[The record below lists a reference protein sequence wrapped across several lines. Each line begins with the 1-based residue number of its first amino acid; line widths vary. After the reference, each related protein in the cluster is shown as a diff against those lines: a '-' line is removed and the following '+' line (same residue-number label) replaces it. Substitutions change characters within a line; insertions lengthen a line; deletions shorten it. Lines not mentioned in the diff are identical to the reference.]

1 MLTVGQTGREIH
13 LGGQKGGA
21 LNFTRFA
28 DSRKGVGYAM
38 GEGGGGRVREWGIL
52 TFTYRQQAEQ
62 SRAEGSSQS
71 VMDNFFKQL
80 LILV

>member
-13 LGGQKGGA
+13 LGGQKGGWGGG

-28 DSRKGVGYAM
+28 DSRKGVGNAM

-62 SRAEGSSQS
+62 SRAEGSS
-71 VMDNFFKQL
+71 
-80 LILV
+80 

>member
-1 MLTVGQTGREIH
+1 MLPVGQTGREIH

-62 SRAEGSSQS
+62 SRAEQRGA
-71 VMDNFFKQL
+71 VRALWTIFF
-80 LILV
+80 